1 MDFLYTSM
9 LLIHILCWAFM
20 LGGWLATMKKPGLV
34 KGFPHAAATALVT
47 GVIMMGLKIM
57 DDADINHMK
66 LGIKLLINLVIVVL
80 AFMAQKK
87 ADDAPKGLITAI
99 GGLTVLNIIIA
110 LFVSGAHGL
119 S

>member
-1 MDFLYTSM
+1 MDFLYNAI
-9 LLIHILCWAFM
+9 LFVHILCWAFM
-20 LGGWLATMKKPGLV
+20 LGSWAATMKQPGLP
-34 KGFPHAAATALVT
+34 KGFPHAALTALVT
-47 GVIMMGLKIM
+47 GAILMGLKIM

-66 LGIKLLINLVIVVL
+66 LGIKMLINLVIVVL

-87 ADDAPKGLITAI
+87 GDQASKALVNTV
-99 GGLTVLNIIIA
+99 GGLTVLHIVIA